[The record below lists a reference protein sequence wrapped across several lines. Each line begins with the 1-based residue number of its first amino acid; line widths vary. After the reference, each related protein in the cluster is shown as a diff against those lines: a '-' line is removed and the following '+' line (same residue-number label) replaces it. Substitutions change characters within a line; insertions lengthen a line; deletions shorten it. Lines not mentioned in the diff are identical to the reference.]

1 MEKKLQIVILDGHTL
16 NPGDLSWKDLESLG
30 NCTIY
35 DHTPSSLIISRAKNA
50 QIVLTNKTILD
61 QNVLTQLPLLQY
73 VGVLATGYNN
83 VDVNAARQ
91 QGVIVTNVPHYST
104 QSVAQLAFSL
114 LLELT
119 HHIGHHSHG
128 VRAGK
133 WARCKYFS
141 YWDSPL
147 IELAGLTMGIVGYGN
162 TGKAVSTLAHAF
174 GMKVLVNTRTP
185 LQANEDIT
193 FVGLEELFK
202 QSDVVSLHCPL
213 SSETQGLIT
222 AEKLGLM
229 KDTAFLINT
238 SRGPLIVE
246 EDLAEALNSGSI
258 SGAGLD
264 VLSQEPPSADNPLLT
279 AKNCIITPHIGWAT
293 KAARQRLLK
302 IVIENIQEFLSSNP
316 QNVVS

>member
-1 MEKKLQIVILDGHTL
+1 MEKKLEIVVLDGHTL
-16 NPGDLSWKDLESLG
+16 NSGDLPWKDLGSLG
-30 NCTIY
+30 NYVIY
-35 DHTPSSLIISRAKNA
+35 DHTPSSSIISRAKNA
-50 QIVLTNKTILD
+50 QIILTSKTILD

-73 VGVLATGYNN
+73 VGVLATGYDN

-91 QGVIVTNVPHYST
+91 QGVMVTNVPHYST

-119 HHIGHHSHG
+119 HHVGDHSHG

-133 WARCKYFS
+133 WTKCKYFS
-141 YWDSPL
+141 YRDSPL
-147 IELAGLTMGIVGYGN
+147 VELAGLTMGIIGYGN
-162 TGKAVSTLAHAF
+162 IGKAVSSLARAF

-185 LQANEDIT
+185 LQTNQDIT

-246 EDLAEALNSGSI
+246 EDLAEALNTGSI

-264 VLSQEPPSADNPLLT
+264 VLSQEPPSPDNPLLT

-302 IVIENIQEFLSSNP
+302 VGIENIQNVLSGEL